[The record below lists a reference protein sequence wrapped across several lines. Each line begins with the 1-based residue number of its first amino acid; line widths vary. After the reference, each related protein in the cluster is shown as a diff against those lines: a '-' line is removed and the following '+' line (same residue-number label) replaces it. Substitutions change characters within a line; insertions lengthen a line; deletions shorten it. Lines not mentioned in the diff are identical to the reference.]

1 MRKNKGLCL
10 LLIIVILVTSITIPT
25 KTVSATS
32 KNIKVD
38 AFVKLLV
45 NALELE
51 VDKKSS
57 KPYIDAAIQNGIVKD
72 NDFSSYTGYITRTD
86 VAVLLNR
93 ADEYLHGD
101 TVDAKLLKIVLEK
114 RISDIKK
121 IAKGKRESVAKI
133 VSKGI
138 IKGYSNGQYI
148 QNREFR
154 GSEFIT
160 TSGAK
165 NVINLIIN
173 PKYRAKISLDGQLIR
188 TTNLPKNA
196 DKFEYI
202 LECFPNSFYENK
214 FDYQLSKYYYK
225 PVELKDYASPVRMK
239 NRTSENMDIQNIY
252 KIYKDEWIKKV
263 ELNLQTRL
271 NVDYRTIDKDN
282 TWLNNLR
289 NTYFIYND
297 AESNKDKTNDIKDY
311 IKKVKQNK
319 IIIKSQ
325 IISVEPSTL
334 YYSTGHYVRV
344 YVKFK
349 VTSGETS
356 IKQKDLIYGDYI
368 NLYNLKKDTWF
379 EGVYDIKIATR
390 NGSSDGSD
398 YAVSDDSLNDY
409 FFKSE

>member
-38 AFVKLLV
+38 AFIKLLV
-45 NALELE
+45 NALDLE
-51 VDKKSS
+51 VDKKGD
-57 KPYIDAAIQNGIVKD
+57 KPYIDAAIQNGIVKE

-121 IAKGKRESVAKI
+121 IAKSKRESVAKI

-239 NRTSENMDIQNIY
+239 DTKTKDIIETY
-252 KIYKDEWIKKV
+252 KKDWVAKV
-263 ELNLQTRL
+263 ESNLQTRL

-289 NTYFIYND
+289 STYFVYKD
-297 AESNKDKTNDIKDY
+297 VESNKDKTDDIKAY

-325 IISVEPSTL
+325 IISVEPSTMYDSL
-334 YYSTGHYVRV
+334 GFYVRV

-349 VTSGETS
+349 VTSENAS
-356 IKQKDLIYGDYI
+356 IKQKDLIYGDFI

-379 EGVYDIKIATR
+379 EGVYDIGIGTI

-398 YAVSDDSLNDY
+398 YAVMNDSLNDY